1 MKTFAIT
8 FSLLAVL
15 SFNSFSQ
22 ETQKRVYNTTRTDN
36 APLINGQL
44 DENEWNTGKWGSGFT
59 QFEPYEGEKPTQP
72 TEFKIL
78 YDDNYIY
85 VAIKAYDSAPDSII
99 NRMTRRDEV
108 DGDYVGISFDSYHD
122 LRTGFT
128 FLVSST
134 GVKMDLMHIND
145 GQVED
150 PSWDPIWHVKSAI
163 YEWGWFAE
171 MKIPLTQLRFE
182 KNTDEVWG
190 VEIFRL
196 NYRESE
202 MSFWQPIARNA
213 SGLVHNYGELDGLD
227 GIEPKKT
234 FDLMPYA
241 VASYENYKA
250 QEGNPFLSGSDFIPN
265 AGLDGKLG
273 LTNNLT
279 LDFTVNPDFGQ
290 VEADPSQ
297 VNLTAYESYFREK
310 RPFFIE
316 GNNIT
321 SLRVGIGDGE
331 MGNDNLFYSRRIGKS
346 PAGYA
351 RLENGEYSKTPRNV
365 RILGAAKLTGKTK
378 DGLSIGV
385 IEALTPAT
393 FARIDSAGNRSAQEV
408 EPLTNYF
415 IGRVQKD
422 INKGNTMIGGMLTHT
437 YRNLEAVEDLENSPL
452 NYLHSSAL
460 TGGLDFTQH
469 FNDKNWRLAINT
481 AFSQVEGS
489 QEAISATQT
498 SARHLMQRP
507 DATHMDYDPSR
518 TSLSGTGGKVEFGK
532 IGGNWNF
539 MLFSTFKS
547 PEFEINDLGYIRAA
561 DDMMHAIWSAYNI
574 NEPKGIYRRIRF
586 NGNLYTMWD
595 YGFNFKQ
602 HGGNMSVYTQ
612 FKNFWNAS
620 LGVNYNSRG
629 ISTTMLRG
637 GPNMKTPGGKGM
649 YYNLNSDNRKKLR
662 LSLSGNHFWGR
673 DDYMK
678 SSSASLFISYR
689 PVNTLRISLT
699 PSYSSRLTGLQYVD
713 ALQNEEGET
722 SYVFADLTQN
732 VLSMSLRVNYNI
744 TPDLTIQYWGQPFFA
759 AADYS
764 GFKKITNPMAGVYD
778 DRQHVFSSD
787 EINKMENTYYI
798 DEDSDGNTDY
808 SFRDPSFNFDEFLS
822 NLVLRWEFA
831 PGSTLYAVWS
841 QTRDAYV
848 PTGEFILQ
856 DNINTLFNE
865 EKAYNV
871 FLLKFSYR
879 FGLR

>member
-1 MKTFAIT
+1 MKKTVASIF
-8 FSLLAVL
+8 LLAFV
-15 SFNSFSQ
+15 FINTYGQ
-22 ETQKRVYNTTRTDN
+22 DIQKKVYTSTRTN
-36 APLINGQL
+36 TAPQVDGIPG
-44 DENEWNTGKWGSGFT
+44 DEAWDQGEWAGEFI
-59 QFEPYEGEKPTQP
+59 QFEPYEGKEASQP

-78 YDDNYIY
+78 YDDNSIY

-99 NRMTRRDEV
+99 NRMTRRDQV
-108 DGDYVGISFDSYHD
+108 DGDYVGVSFDSYHD

-128 FLVSST
+128 FILSST
-134 GVKMDLMHIND
+134 GVKMDILHAND
-145 GQVED
+145 GMVED
-150 PSWDPIWHVKSAI
+150 ASWDPIWHARASI
-163 YEWGWFAE
+163 QDWGWYAE
-171 MKIPLTQLRFE
+171 IKIPFTQLRFE
-182 KNTDEVWG
+182 KNTDDVWG
-190 VEIFRL
+190 MEVFRL

-202 MSFWQPIARNA
+202 MSFWQPIPRNT
-213 SGLVHNYGELDGLD
+213 SGLVHMYGELDGLD

-250 QEGNPFLSGSDFIPN
+250 QEGNPFLTGSDFIPN
-265 AGLDGKLG
+265 GGLDGKLG

-279 LDFTVNPDFGQ
+279 LDFTINPDFGQ

-297 VNLTAYESYFREK
+297 VNLTAYESFFREK

-321 SLRVGIGDGE
+321 RLSVGIGDSE

-346 PAGYA
+346 PSGYT

-365 RILGAAKLTGKTK
+365 RILGAAKLTGKTS
-378 DGLSIGV
+378 DGLSIGL
-385 IEALTPAT
+385 IESVTPRT
-393 FARIDSAGNRSAQEV
+393 FARIDSAGRRSTQEV

-422 INKGNTMIGGMLTHT
+422 FNKGNTMIGGMLTHT
-437 YRNLEAVEDLENSPL
+437 YRDLELVEDLENSPL

-460 TGGLDFTQH
+460 TGGIDFTQH
-469 FNDKNWRLAINT
+469 FNDKNWKLAINT
-481 AFSQVEGS
+481 AFSQVKGS
-489 QEAISATQT
+489 EEAISATQM
-498 SARHLMQRP
+498 SARHLMHRP
-507 DATHMDYDPSR
+507 DAGHIDYDPTR
-518 TSLSGTGGKVEFGK
+518 TSLSGTGGKMEFGK

-547 PEFEINDLGYIRAA
+547 PGFEINDLGYLRAA
-561 DDMMHAIWSAYNI
+561 DDMMHALWSAYSI
-574 NEPKGIYRRIRF
+574 NEPRGIYRRIRF
-586 NGNLYTMWD
+586 NANWFSMWD

-602 HGGNMSVYTQ
+602 HGANMSVFTQ

-620 LGVNYNSRG
+620 IGLNYNSRG

-637 GPNMKTPGGKGM
+637 GPNIKTPGGKGM

-662 LSLSGNHFWGR
+662 ISLSGNHFWGR
-673 DDYMK
+673 EEYMQRN
-678 SSSASLFISYR
+678 SATLFISYR
-689 PVNTLRISLT
+689 PFNTLSLSLT
-699 PSYSSRLTGLQYVD
+699 PSYTSTVNALQYVS
-713 ALQNEEGET
+713 LMKNEEGENA
-722 SYVFADLTQN
+722 YIFADLVQK
-732 VLSMSLRVNYNI
+732 VLSMSLRINYNI

-764 GFKKITNPMAGVYD
+764 GFKKITEAMAESYD
-778 DRQHVFSSD
+778 DRYHVFSGD
-787 EINKMENTYYI
+787 QINKLDKVYYI
-798 DEDSDGNTDY
+798 DEDADGNTDY

-841 QTRDAYV
+841 QTRDAYL
-848 PTGEFILQ
+848 PTGAFVLK

-865 EKAYNV
+865 EKPYNV

-879 FGLR
+879 FALR

>member
-1 MKTFAIT
+1 
-8 FSLLAVL
+8 
-15 SFNSFSQ
+15 
-22 ETQKRVYNTTRTDN
+22 
-36 APLINGQL
+36 
-44 DENEWNTGKWGSGFT
+44 
-59 QFEPYEGEKPTQP
+59 
-72 TEFKIL
+72 
-78 YDDNYIY
+78 
-85 VAIKAYDSAPDSII
+85 
-99 NRMTRRDEV
+99 MTRRDEV
-108 DGDYVGISFDSYHD
+108 DGDYVGLSFDSYHD

-163 YEWGWFAE
+163 HELGWFAE

-202 MSFWQPIARNA
+202 MSFWQPIPRNT
-213 SGLVHNYGELDGLD
+213 SGLVHMYGELDGLED
-227 GIEPKKT
+227 IEPKKI

-273 LTNNLT
+273 VTNNLT
-279 LDFTVNPDFGQ
+279 LDFTINPDFGQ

-297 VNLTAYESYFREK
+297 VNLTAYESFFREK

-321 SLRVGIGDGE
+321 SLSIGVGDSE

-385 IEALTPAT
+385 IETVTPRT
-393 FARIDSAGNRSAQEV
+393 YARIDSAGHRSKQEV

-422 INKGNTMIGGMLTHT
+422 FNKGNTMIGGMLTHT
-437 YRNLEAVEDLENSPL
+437 YRDLKAVEDLENSPL

-469 FNDKNWRLAINT
+469 FNDKNWKLSINT

-489 QEAISATQT
+489 EEAISATQM
-498 SARHLMQRP
+498 SARHFMQRP

-518 TSLSGTGGKVEFGK
+518 TSLSGTGGKMEFGK

-547 PEFEINDLGYIRAA
+547 PGFEINDLGYIRAA
-561 DDMMHAIWSAYNI
+561 DDMMHA
-574 NEPKGIYRRIRF
+574 
-586 NGNLYTMWD
+586 L
-595 YGFNFKQ
+595 
-602 HGGNMSVYTQ
+602 
-612 FKNFWNAS
+612 
-620 LGVNYNSRG
+620 
-629 ISTTMLRG
+629 
-637 GPNMKTPGGKGM
+637 
-649 YYNLNSDNRKKLR
+649 
-662 LSLSGNHFWGR
+662 
-673 DDYMK
+673 
-678 SSSASLFISYR
+678 
-689 PVNTLRISLT
+689 
-699 PSYSSRLTGLQYVD
+699 
-713 ALQNEEGET
+713 
-722 SYVFADLTQN
+722 
-732 VLSMSLRVNYNI
+732 
-744 TPDLTIQYWGQPFFA
+744 
-759 AADYS
+759 
-764 GFKKITNPMAGVYD
+764 
-778 DRQHVFSSD
+778 
-787 EINKMENTYYI
+787 
-798 DEDSDGNTDY
+798 
-808 SFRDPSFNFDEFLS
+808 
-822 NLVLRWEFA
+822 
-831 PGSTLYAVWS
+831 
-841 QTRDAYV
+841 
-848 PTGEFILQ
+848 
-856 DNINTLFNE
+856 
-865 EKAYNV
+865 
-871 FLLKFSYR
+871 
-879 FGLR
+879 